1 MEKGKKIFWTAFA
14 VFTVCMTQVAAV
26 LYAGTPEMFDGG
38 FLSFSPW
45 LDTAVWGAPMVIAG
59 IVMICCEPRKH
70 LNIQL
75 PQALEYPAA
84 YVFTQV
90 ILTGVVLVMGLCRI
104 LDEFSPIHL
113 PIYGYAILLCGAYL
127 AAGFLWGRRCGGSV
141 PSALICFGVLVAVM
155 SLLAGTRL
163 AEIGEEIAY
172 WTSQYPA
179 GTIFFRYTDG
189 VMDTWQG
196 QGLALLN
203 LPACVL
209 MGNYAYA
216 HSDIP
221 GMGHEIPREVMTW
234 LVTLV
239 PVTLFTGAW
248 LVGRKTKK

>member
-1 MEKGKKIFWTAFA
+1 MKGMKRVFWIAFA
-14 VFTVCMTQVAAV
+14 VFVVCMTQVAAV
-26 LYAGTPEMFDGG
+26 LYAGTPQMADEG
-38 FLSFSPW
+38 FLHFSPE
-45 LDTAVWGAPMVIAG
+45 LDVAVYGVPMVVAG
-59 IVMICCEPRKH
+59 IVALCCDPRE
-70 LNIQL
+70 NIKIQV
-75 PQALEYPAA
+75 PQAWRYPVSYAA
-84 YVFTQV
+84 TQV
-90 ILTGVVLVMGLCRI
+90 ILTGAVLVMGLCRI

-113 PIYGYAILLCGAYL
+113 PIYGYAIFLCGAYL
-127 AAGFLWGRRCGGSV
+127 AAGFLWGRRFGGSIPV
-141 PSALICFGVLVAVM
+141 ALISFGVLVGVM

-172 WTSQYPA
+172 WTPQYPA

-203 LPACVL
+203 LPACIL
-209 MGNYAYA
+209 MSNYAYA

-248 LVGRKTKK
+248 LVGRKMKK